1 MGDVTAKILTGA
13 AGGHTAVLVVSLP
26 TWPHYP
32 PDALIIRRFAAYIH
46 YWNFDFLENLI
57 TLSQKYSCP
66 CRSKRVHVIKRTDG
80 WVVKRKAQTGRQR
93 KYDKARGRQ
102 INKVIDKKGLTSSSI
117 KRMVRL
123 KSGQKVKFMVNQFE
137 RNVFI
142 NCPFDDEYRL
152 LLKPLLF
159 TLRYC
164 KLTPRIA
171 SERLDSS
178 EIRLE
183 KILEI
188 IQDSK
193 YSIHDLSRIKSS
205 KKGEYY
211 RLNMPLEIGLDLGCK
226 VFHSG
231 EKYRGKNSLILE
243 GERYSLHKGL
253 SDLSG
258 SDVKCH
264 DNDAEKMVESVRS
277 WLVEWDN
284 KHSRPQYDL
293 GRL

>member
-1 MGDVTAKILTGA
+1 M
-13 AGGHTAVLVVSLP
+13 S
-26 TWPHYP
+26 
-32 PDALIIRRFAAYIH
+32 
-46 YWNFDFLENLI
+46 
-57 TLSQKYSCP
+57 
-66 CRSKRVHVIKRTDG
+66 
-80 WVVKRKAQTGRQR
+80 
-93 KYDKARGRQ
+93 
-102 INKVIDKKGLTSSSI
+102 
-117 KRMVRL
+117 
-123 KSGQKVKFMVNQFE
+123 NQFE

-188 IQDSK
+188 IQESK

-226 VFHSG
+226 EFHPE

-258 SDVKCH
+258 ADVKCH
-264 DNDAEKMVESVRS
+264 DNDAEKMIESVRS
-277 WLVEWDN
+277 WLVEVGRKKIPGPNMIWDDYNFFNAELYHDFSNHGFKKNQIDTLPIPEFLDFLN
-284 KHSRPQYDL
+284 KWL
-293 GRL
+293 LKRLREK

>member
-1 MGDVTAKILTGA
+1 MST
-13 AGGHTAVLVVSLP
+13 
-26 TWPHYP
+26 
-32 PDALIIRRFAAYIH
+32 
-46 YWNFDFLENLI
+46 
-57 TLSQKYSCP
+57 
-66 CRSKRVHVIKRTDG
+66 
-80 WVVKRKAQTGRQR
+80 
-93 KYDKARGRQ
+93 
-102 INKVIDKKGLTSSSI
+102 
-117 KRMVRL
+117 
-123 KSGQKVKFMVNQFE
+123 QFE

-142 NCPFDDEYRL
+142 NCPFDDDYRL
-152 LLKPLLF
+152 LLRPLLF

-188 IQDSK
+188 IQESK

-226 VFHSG
+226 EFHP
-231 EKYRGKNSLILE
+231 EKKYRGKKSLILE
-243 GERYSLHKGL
+243 GERYSLHKGI

-258 SDVKCH
+258 ADVKCH
-264 DNDAEKMVESVRS
+264 DNDAEQMIECVRS
-277 WLVEWDN
+277 WLVEVGRTRVPGPSMIWDDYN
-284 KHSRPQYDL
+284 IFYAVLCDEFPKRGFNRSQIDTLPITEYLEFLDRWL
-293 GRL
+293 SKN

>member
-1 MGDVTAKILTGA
+1 
-13 AGGHTAVLVVSLP
+13 
-26 TWPHYP
+26 
-32 PDALIIRRFAAYIH
+32 
-46 YWNFDFLENLI
+46 
-57 TLSQKYSCP
+57 
-66 CRSKRVHVIKRTDG
+66 
-80 WVVKRKAQTGRQR
+80 
-93 KYDKARGRQ
+93 
-102 INKVIDKKGLTSSSI
+102 
-117 KRMVRL
+117 
-123 KSGQKVKFMVNQFE
+123 
-137 RNVFI
+137 
-142 NCPFDDEYRL
+142 
-152 LLKPLLF
+152 
-159 TLRYC
+159 
-164 KLTPRIA
+164 
-171 SERLDSS
+171 
-178 EIRLE
+178 LE

-277 WLVEWDN
+277 WLVEVGRTNIPGPNMIWDDYN
-284 KHSRPQYDL
+284 IFNADL
-293 GRL
+293 YTDFSERGFKKSQIDTLPIPEFLDFLKKWLSKKLKEKKEE